1 MVAPNLKA
9 ETMGLMDR
17 RAALEAEMDAII
29 AGLTAPGGP
38 GITGG
43 LVDSEGF
50 PRSDIDIHNVL
61 AQRCRLSELRN
72 DHKDITNKIDK
83 NLEVLHSAKLS
94 KNEQSTSRSAS
105 AGPVSSHIG
114 LSHSEPMEED
124 PVTRLPFAM
133 IDEIT
138 DGSPAALDGLQ
149 LGDEIVKFGNVEAGD
164 RLQERLVSEAT
175 SSENTQV
182 SLVIIR
188 QGSAMNLTITPRK
201 WHGRGL
207 LGCAISEC
215 YEEAISWKAVERYG
229 FMCMRRQLQ

>member
-17 RAALEAEMDAII
+17 RTALEAEMDAII

-43 LVDSEGF
+43 LVDAEGF
-50 PRSDIDIHNVL
+50 PRSDIDIPNVL
-61 AQRCRLSELRN
+61 AQRRRLSELRH

-94 KNEQSTSRSAS
+94 RNEQLTSIS
-105 AGPVSSHIG
+105 AGSTASSNIG
-114 LSHSEPMEED
+114 LSQSDPMDED
-124 PVTRLPFAM
+124 PVARLPFAM
-133 IDEIT
+133 IDEISE
-138 DGSPAALDGLQ
+138 GSPAAVDGLQ

-164 RLQERLVSEAT
+164 RLQERLISEAT
-175 SSENTQV
+175 SNENSQV

-207 LGCAISEC
+207 LGSAISEC
-215 YEEAISWKAVERYG
+215 YERVYLQDGERDV
-229 FMCMRRQLQ
+229 FMCLGSQL